1 MLTDPAILKAAYI
14 LIFFLGLVSGSFVC
28 EVADRLPRHEN
39 FIYGRSHCESCGAVL
54 SWYELI
60 PLLSFLFQHGRC
72 RRCGAVLSP
81 RYPLIELL
89 NGLLYLWVLFRYGLS
104 FETLIGCILA
114 SALLGLSLIDLKT
127 QEIPYGFNIFILILG
142 IAFTIYDR
150 TDLPG
155 HLIGLFAVSLP
166 LLIIQLLSK
175 GRAIGGGDI
184 KLMAAAGLLLGWKGI
199 ILAFVLAC
207 IIGSVIHLI
216 RMKFFGQ
223 GRQFAFGPY
232 LSAGIL
238 LSYLY
243 SDALILAYLSLVL

>member
-1 MLTDPAILKAAYI
+1 MPTYSELAAPAA
-14 LIFFLGLVSGSFVC
+14 LITFILGLVSGSFVC

-81 RYPLIELL
+81 RYPLIETV
-89 NGLLYLWVLFRYGLS
+89 NGVLYLWVLFRYGLT
-104 FETLIGCILA
+104 FETLIGCLLA

-127 QEIPYGFNIFILILG
+127 MEIPYGFNIFILILG

-155 HLIGLFAVSLP
+155 HLIGLFAISVP
-166 LLIIQLLSK
+166 LLLIQLISR

-232 LSAGIL
+232 LSAGIFI
-238 LSYLY
+238 SWLY
-243 SDALILAYLSLVL
+243 SDALISAYLSLVL